1 MELTLR
7 QIANKI
13 PLYFKSGDPDILK
26 KLLFKDDNT
35 FLRFSGNDQ
44 YCRKVKRYI
53 PNIDLDLLLIDY
65 DTSRSLIMAGKLL
78 TRCLCKWF

>member
-1 MELTLR
+1 MGLTLR

-44 YCRKVKRYI
+44 YCRKVKDI
-53 PNIDLDLLLIDY
+53 
-65 DTSRSLIMAGKLL
+65 SLILI
-78 TRCLCKWF
+78 